1 MALADDEDF
10 ALIKNVADL
19 ERELGEI
26 RFPWNDVCPP
36 EIIEW
41 LECFSKCRRTS
52 KELMLMTMLSTTS
65 ALLGHSV
72 VKIYQNDP
80 FDEKANLHM
89 IITGPSGI
97 GKSPAARHGCQM
109 PLTEHLEAKVN
120 KVVWTDEPTESGLF
134 NFFLNNNAVP
144 VLCVDE
150 ATEFLRRTILNKGR
164 KGLLEMSRLCK
175 LYDGDSWF
183 AIKGSKG
190 KRTGV
195 NEARCAF
202 LALCTANDFLKDI
215 WPKAVSAKNGFPD
228 QILFM
233 YQPDPGKTTLTDIG
247 DNLKKLQDEYGA
259 LQSLNGVFEDIFVRH
274 NAENKVIYTLAGEAR
289 ELFAKHIDEVIP
301 SQNTEARFQSQCSH
315 KTDRNILKMALNQHV
330 LYDRILKILRGQAGS
345 VPSLVSSETMSYA
358 ITLVEFLKRQR
369 TISEI
374 VSIFLIIYTVYHVH
388 TDGHSI

>member
-1 MALADDEDF
+1 MVFVMAQTGDEHF

-26 RFPWNDVCPP
+26 PFPWSDVCPP

-41 LECFSKCRRTS
+41 LECFSKCHRTS

-72 VKIYQNDP
+72 IKIYHNDP

-134 NFFLNNNAVP
+134 NFFLNNSVVP

-164 KGLLEMSRLCK
+164 EGLLEMSCLCK
-175 LYDGDSWF
+175 LYDGDSWYV
-183 AIKGSKG
+183 IKGAKG
-190 KRTGV
+190 KRKGV

-228 QILFM
+228 RILFM
-233 YQPDPGKTTLTDIG
+233 YQPDLGKATLSEIG
-247 DNLKKLQDEYGA
+247 ENLTKLQEEYGA
-259 LQSLNGVFEDIFVRH
+259 LQSPNGVFENIYIRH
-274 NAENKVIYTLAGEAR
+274 NGEHKITYTLAIEAR
-289 ELFAKHIDEVIP
+289 ELFAKHIDKLIQ
-301 SQNTEARFQSQCSH
+301 SQSTEARFQSQCSH

-330 LYDRILKILRGQAGS
+330 LYDRVSKILKGQAGP
-345 VPSLVSSETMSYA
+345 VPHLVSSDTMSYA
-358 ITLVEFLKRQR
+358 IALVEFLKRQR
-369 TISEI
+369 TMSEI
-374 VSIFLIIYTVYHVH
+374 VSTYNYNLSY
-388 TDGHSI
+388 